1 MESTSLASNQTN
13 LRFGWRL
20 WFRWVAANAF
30 GFGIGSLFG
39 VIIILQSE
47 GITDIGISG
56 LIVILGWTVAGVSVG
71 ILQWLALLT
80 VRSDARWIVATV
92 VGFAA
97 GLGIIFAL
105 SLAGVPPVIPSFLG
119 APALGFAYGAGAGLF
134 QTLILRCS
142 IRRAAIWVLASVAG
156 WALGFA
162 LWDPL
167 QAIWL
172 WDPLQAIL
180 WAVGNT
186 VGIFAGGGVV
196 GAASGVIT
204 GFALVRLLQP
214 NGQADI

>member
-1 MESTSLASNQTN
+1 MESTTLLPNQSSL
-13 LRFGWRL
+13 RVGWRF
-20 WFRWVAANAF
+20 WPQWVLANAF

-39 VIIILQSE
+39 VIIILRGE

-71 ILQWLALLT
+71 IMQWVALRP
-80 VRSDARWIVATV
+80 VRSDAWWIAATV
-92 VGFAA
+92 IGCAS

-142 IRRAAIWVLASVAG
+142 IRRAAIWVLVSAAG

-167 QAIWL
+167 QAI
-172 WDPLQAIL
+172 L
-180 WAVGNT
+180 WAVGNI
-186 VGIFAGGGVV
+186 VSLFARGAVV
-196 GAASGVIT
+196 GAASGVVT
-204 GFALVRLLQP
+204 GLALVRLLQP
-214 NGQADI
+214 GDEPPLLLAKQ